1 MEVHTHS
8 HTSDPDIH
16 RGRKKFTHYL
26 WEFLMLFLAVFCGFL
41 AENQREH
48 VVEHQRELQFMK
60 SLLIDLKKDR
70 VDLQSDISK
79 GWIPVAYNDS
89 LTTELQKRPLQG
101 REKRIYHFVLLY
113 STLIDFTYHDRTITQ
128 LKNSGGFR
136 MVRNQKVSDALLDYD
151 TYMRQSIELAEGWW
165 TNNLVSTDIRIA
177 YQIFEFYRVRKLQD
191 SALAH
196 INEMDKVP
204 YPNDLKLLSYNDTI
218 IKQFL
223 NSMSYVLESDAP
235 KYKRAIE
242 AFAMNKSL
250 DSLIRKEY
258 HLQ

>member
-1 MEVHTHS
+1 MEVHAHS
-8 HTSDPDIH
+8 HTE
-16 RGRKKFTHYL
+16 RKKWTHYL

-48 VVEHQRELQFMK
+48 YVEHQRELQYMK

-70 VDLQSDISK
+70 IDLRADTSK
-79 GWIPVAYNDS
+79 GWIPVVYNDS
-89 LTTELQKRPLQG
+89 LSSELQKRPLQG
-101 REKRIYHFVLLY
+101 REKRIYHFLLLY
-113 STLIDFTYHDRTITQ
+113 TTLIDFTYHDRTITQ

-151 TYMRQSIELAEGWW
+151 TYIRQSIDLAEGWW

-177 YQIFEFYRVRKLQD
+177 YQLFEVYRVKRLQD

-196 INEMDKVP
+196 INEINKVP
-204 YPNDLKLLSYNDTI
+204 YPDDLKLLSYDEST

-223 NSMSYVLESDAP
+223 NSMSYVSDSDTP

-242 AFAMNKSL
+242 ALSMNISL
-250 DSLIRKEY
+250 DLLIRKEY
-258 HLQ
+258 HLE